1 MKQVLRTIVFSMA
14 VTVITA
20 LAVANAVST
29 GSSSTVRNKLTVMAP
44 ASPGGGWDGFS
55 RESQAAMRSEGIVNN
70 VQVANVPGAGGTI
83 GLSQLVQ
90 MSGRDDILMAT
101 GGVMIG
107 AIALGDTPKSLQDVT
122 PIARVADDYAA
133 LVVPADSPIT
143 SLDDF
148 IEAWQADPTGTS
160 IAGGSLGSIDHLMT
174 GLLAGAIGLDPEQAN
189 YIAYSGG
196 GEALSAMLSHTTTGG
211 MSGYNEISGQVE
223 AGQLRV
229 LAVSSPERMPGVDV
243 PTFMELGVDVTMSNW
258 RGYVAPPGLTETQT
272 EELAAIVDEMQASS
286 AWSEVLERN
295 NWTDS
300 YLVGP
305 EFEEFLL
312 EQQEQIDVIIEELG
326 L

>member
-1 MKQVLRTIVFSMA
+1 MNQVLRTIVFS
-14 VTVITA
+14 T
-20 LAVANAVST
+20 AVALITGVAVGNAAAT
-29 GSSSTVRNKLTVMAP
+29 GASSTVRNKLTVMAP

-55 RESQAAMRSEGIVNN
+55 REAQAAMRSEGIVNN

-90 MSGRDDILMAT
+90 MTGRDDILMAT
-101 GGVMIG
+101 GGVMVG
-107 AIALGDTPKSLQDVT
+107 AIALGDTAESLQDVT
-122 PIARVADDYAA
+122 PIARVADDFAA

-143 SLDDF
+143 SLDEF
-148 IEAWQADPTGTS
+148 IEVWQADPEGTS

-174 GLLAGAIGLDPEQAN
+174 GILAGAIGLDPKQAN

-229 LAVSSPERMPGVDV
+229 LAVSSPERMPGEDV
-243 PTFMELGVDVTMSNW
+243 PTFIELGVDVTMSNW
-258 RGYVAPPGLTETQT
+258 RGFVAPPGLSDAQT
-272 EELAAIVDEMQASS
+272 AELAAIVDEMQASP
-286 AWSEVLERN
+286 AWAEVLERN
-295 NWTDS
+295 NRTDS

-305 EFEEFLL
+305 DFEDFLID
-312 EQQEQIDVIIEELG
+312 QQKQIDVIIGELG

>member
-1 MKQVLRTIVFSMA
+1 MNQVLRTIVFGTVVM
-14 VTVITA
+14 VITG
-20 LAVANAVST
+20 LAVGNAAAT
-29 GSSSTVRNKLTVMAP
+29 GASSTVRNKLTVMAP
-44 ASPGGGWDGFS
+44 ASPGGGWDSFA

-83 GLSQLVQ
+83 GLSQLLQ
-90 MSGRDDILMAT
+90 MTGRDDILMAT
-101 GGVMIG
+101 GGVMVG
-107 AIALGDTPKSLQDVT
+107 AIALGDTADTLQDVT
-122 PIARVADDYAA
+122 PIARVADDFAA

-143 SLDDF
+143 SLDEF
-148 IEAWQADPTGTS
+148 LESWQADPEGTS

-174 GLLAGAIGLDPEQAN
+174 GRLAGAIGLDPEKAN

-229 LAVSSPERMPGVDV
+229 LAVSSAERMPGVDV
-243 PTFMELGVDVTMSNW
+243 PTFVELGVDVTMSNW
-258 RGYVAPPGLTETQT
+258 RGYVAPPGLSEAQT
-272 EELAAIVDEMQASS
+272 AELAAIVGELQASS
-286 AWSEVLERN
+286 AWHEVLKRN

-300 YLVGP
+300 YLPGAD
-305 EFEEFLL
+305 FEEFLAL
-312 EQQEQIDVIIEELG
+312 QQSQTDEIIEELG

>member
-1 MKQVLRTIVFSMA
+1 MKQVLRTIAFSSA
-14 VTVITA
+14 VALITG
-20 LAVANAVST
+20 LAVANAAAT

-55 RESQAAMRSEGIVNN
+55 RESQAALRSEGIVNN

-107 AIALGDTPKSLQDVT
+107 AIALGDTPESLQDVT

-148 IEAWQADPTGTS
+148 IEAWQADPKGTS

-196 GEALSAMLSHTTTGG
+196 GEALSALLSHTTTGG
-211 MSGYNEISGQVE
+211 ISGYNEISGQVE

-229 LAVSSPERMPGVDV
+229 LAVSSPERMPGVEV

-258 RGYVAPPGLTETQT
+258 RGYVAPPGLSEAQT
-272 EELAAIVDEMQASS
+272 AELAAIVEEMQASP
-286 AWSEVLERN
+286 AWAEVLERN

-305 EFEEFLL
+305 DFEAFLG
-312 EQQEQIDVIIEELG
+312 EQQIEIDKIIEELG

>member
-1 MKQVLRTIVFSMA
+1 MNQVLRTIVFS
-14 VTVITA
+14 T
-20 LAVANAVST
+20 AVALITGVAVGNAAAT
-29 GSSSTVRNKLTVMAP
+29 GASSTVRNKLTVMAP

-55 RESQAAMRSEGIVNN
+55 REAQAAMRSEGIVNN

-83 GLSQLVQ
+83 GLPQLVQ
-90 MSGRDDILMAT
+90 MTGRDDILMAT
-101 GGVMIG
+101 GGVMVG
-107 AIALGDTPKSLQDVT
+107 AIALGDTAESLQDVT
-122 PIARVADDYAA
+122 PIARVADDFAA

-143 SLDDF
+143 SLDEF
-148 IEAWQADPTGTS
+148 IEVWQADPEGTS

-174 GLLAGAIGLDPEQAN
+174 GILAGAIGLDPKQAN

-229 LAVSSPERMPGVDV
+229 LAVSSPERMPGEDV
-243 PTFMELGVDVTMSNW
+243 PTFIELGVDVTMSNW
-258 RGYVAPPGLTETQT
+258 RGFVAPPGLSDAQT
-272 EELAAIVDEMQASS
+272 AELAAIVDEMQASP
-286 AWSEVLERN
+286 AWQEVLKRN

-300 YLVGP
+300 YLVGAD
-305 EFEEFLL
+305 FEEFLL
-312 EQQEQIDVIIEELG
+312 EQQSEIDVIIEELG